1 MSAIEDAKTVI
12 DFLGEKNADKIRD
25 ALTDAIIENLEES
38 VQERWIVLPT
48 TFNEM
53 YEDIC
58 EEVMRKYRKKLK
70 DTMCEEVENFIKER
84 FKKEK

>member
-1 MSAIEDAKTVI
+1 MSEIENVKTVI

-38 VQERWIVLPT
+38 VQNNWIVLPT

-53 YEDIC
+53 YGDIC

-70 DTMCEEVENFIKER
+70 DKMCEEVEKFIQER
-84 FKKEK
+84 FK